1 MNKVQM
7 KYNFLHILYWM
18 NTLSILGF
26 VAVLLQSR
34 GLSNTEIGIVTGGSS
49 MTTIFLSPILS
60 AQCAKIKKLSL
71 QQLLIGF
78 LAIECGLFLSI
89 GFLPL
94 PKAIL
99 MILYIGL
106 YALNISTVPLVS
118 TIAMNYIEEGKQV
131 NFGLSRGLGSI
142 SYAISAVIAGQ
153 LVSRFAPSSLCL
165 LCVGSALICMTVLM
179 MLPPSY
185 SKQKGQK
192 AKEGTSIVSVA
203 LNYRILTGL
212 LLGFGLAIAA
222 SACLGTYLIN
232 IISELGGNASMLG
245 IATFF
250 MAASELPCMA
260 VAPKLMRRFGTKK
273 LLCLAALFYI
283 VRNVTVCLA
292 PSLPI
297 LFLGLAFQGVS
308 YGLFTPVITYYVAEN
323 LEKKDQIMGQTMI
336 GVMTSGV
343 GAAIGNTMGG
353 TLQDTYGMQAMLF
366 FVMLLTLSGAAIVN
380 GLNILHVQK
389 KEMQLVSR
397 SN

>member
-1 MNKVQM
+1 M
-7 KYNFLHILYWM
+7 KYNFLHILYGM

-26 VAVLLQSR
+26 VAVLLQSK

-106 YALNISTVPLVS
+106 YALNISIVPLVS

-203 LNYRILTGL
+203 LNYRMLTGL
-212 LLGFGLAIAA
+212 LLGFGLAFAA

-250 MAASELPCMA
+250 MAASEFPCMA

-273 LLCLAALFYI
+273 LLCVAALFYI

-366 FVMLLTLSGAAIVN
+366 FVMLLTLSGGAIVN

>member
-18 NTLSILGF
+18 NTLSIVGF
-26 VAVLLQSR
+26 VAVLLQSK
-34 GLSNTEIGIVTGGSS
+34 GLSNTEIGIVTGASS

-71 QQLLIGF
+71 QQLLIVF
-78 LAIECGLFLSI
+78 LTIECGSFLSI

-94 PKAIL
+94 SKAVL

-118 TIAMNYIEEGKQV
+118 TIAMNYIEEGKKI

-142 SYAISAVIAGQ
+142 SYAVSAVIAGQ
-153 LVSRFAPSSLCL
+153 LVSHFAPSSLCL
-165 LCVGSALICMTVLM
+165 LCIGSAVICMLILIV
-179 MLPPSY
+179 LPPSY
-185 SKQKGQK
+185 SKQKGQNTE
-192 AKEGTSIVSVA
+192 EGTNIVSIA
-203 LNYRILTGL
+203 LNYRKLTGL
-212 LLGFGLAIAA
+212 LLGFGLAFAA

-260 VAPKLMRRFGTKK
+260 AAPKLMRRFGTKK
-273 LLCLAALFYI
+273 LLCIAALFYI
-283 VRNVTVCLA
+283 VRNITVCLA
-292 PSLPI
+292 PNLPI
-297 LFLGLAFQGVS
+297 LFLGLAFQGLS

-343 GAAIGNTMGG
+343 GAALGNTMGG
-353 TLQDTYGMQAMLF
+353 MLQDTYGMQTMLF
-366 FVMLLTLSGAAIVN
+366 FVMFLTLGGAGIVN
-380 GLNILHVQK
+380 GLNILRASK
-389 KEMQLVSR
+389 KEIQLASR
-397 SN
+397 